1 MQMFSRV
8 VQSSMNV
15 CFHRQRE
22 SVGTAGK
29 RVELILKMTH
39 VSIYGHVS
47 IVTVMCALCRVCRL
61 PPRRWR
67 YHLGGGSPTVSVYRA
82 SSGRLQVWHDRYMY
96 LACSR
101 PIDELAARL
110 QCHLYCS
117 ADGTFSPSAWAVT

>member
-47 IVTVMCALCRVCRL
+47 IVTVMCAESADYL
-61 PPRRWR
+61 
-67 YHLGGGSPTVSVYRA
+67 LGGGGTTWAVEAQQSVSTCTGRAPAGYRYGTIGTCISHA
-82 SSGRLQVWHDRYMY
+82 LDLG
-96 LACSR
+96 
-101 PIDELAARL
+101 IDELAARL
-110 QCHLYCS
+110 QYHL
-117 ADGTFSPSAWAVT
+117 

>member
-22 SVGTAGK
+22 SVGTAGR

-47 IVTVMCALCRVCRL
+47 IVTVMCAESADYL
-61 PPRRWR
+61 
-67 YHLGGGSPTVSVYRA
+67 LGGGGTTWAVEAQQSVSTGRAPAGYRYGTIGTYI
-82 SSGRLQVWHDRYMY
+82 SHI
-96 LACSR
+96 CSR

-110 QCHLYCS
+110 QYHL
-117 ADGTFSPSAWAVT
+117 

>member
-1 MQMFSRV
+1 M
-8 VQSSMNV
+8 
-15 CFHRQRE
+15 
-22 SVGTAGK
+22 GTAGK

-47 IVTVMCALCRVCRL
+47 IVTVMCAESADYL
-61 PPRRWR
+61 
-67 YHLGGGSPTVSVYRA
+67 LGGGGTTWAVEAQQSVSTGRA
-82 SSGRLQVWHDRYMY
+82 PAGYLLQVWHDRYMY

-110 QCHLYCS
+110 QYHLYCS